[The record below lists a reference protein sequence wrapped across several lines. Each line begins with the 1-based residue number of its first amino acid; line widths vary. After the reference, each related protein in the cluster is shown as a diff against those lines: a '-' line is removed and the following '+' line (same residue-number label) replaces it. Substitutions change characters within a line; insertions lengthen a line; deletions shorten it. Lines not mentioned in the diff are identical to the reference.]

1 MVHVMI
7 MEMGLGLK
15 MGVVCRV
22 LVVVVVVV
30 VGLASIIQLIYA
42 VGQCLVF
49 TLCGFRFCLF
59 AYKSFCIIYA

>member
-1 MVHVMI
+1 MVHVMV

-22 LVVVVVVV
+22 LVVVVV

>member
-1 MVHVMI
+1 MVHVMV

-22 LVVVVVVV
+22 LVVV